1 MSVTALLFGAP
12 LVSIVYVRAMV
23 VNNNVLPNYPGPRFE
38 TKTIVG
44 IMMLLALLEVW
55 FGCFLV
61 SDEMIHSRFFAAFV
75 FFSIM
80 MHGYFSFELALNLV
94 HPAPGTFEVDENHN
108 E

>member
-1 MSVTALLFGAP
+1 
-12 LVSIVYVRAMV
+12 
-23 VNNNVLPNYPGPRFE
+23 
-38 TKTIVG
+38 
-44 IMMLLALLEVW
+44 
-55 FGCFLV
+55 
-61 SDEMIHSRFFAAFV
+61 MIHSRFFAAFV